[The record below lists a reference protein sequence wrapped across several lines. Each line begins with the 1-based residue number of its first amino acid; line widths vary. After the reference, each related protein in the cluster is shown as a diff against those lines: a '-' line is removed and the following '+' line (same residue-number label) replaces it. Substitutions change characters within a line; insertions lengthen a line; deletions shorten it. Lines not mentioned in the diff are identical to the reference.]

1 MWAWCL
7 CFGDFLSALLS
18 GQDLCCTVP
27 TFTGHGFQAFAN
39 FLKQSE
45 HCPLVAN
52 WRIAVSYRDPVLPG
66 HLQNTQT
73 LQERWGW
80 GFVRAERCVGL
91 DSGCVAHCGLAMLG
105 CYSILTWKAC

>member
-1 MWAWCL
+1 MWAWHL

-27 TFTGHGFQAFAN
+27 AFTGHGFQAFAN

-80 GFVRAERCVGL
+80 GFLRAERSV
-91 DSGCVAHCGLAMLG
+91 
-105 CYSILTWKAC
+105 